1 MRAYLARRCGVAL
14 GLIWVVTTLVFLVIH
29 LIPGDPAE
37 LLLSQGGVAPE
48 PEAVAELRERLGLDR
63 PLASQYVA
71 YLGDLV
77 HGRLGTSLRDDHAV
91 AGEIGVRLPRTL
103 ELIGAAALLAFLV
116 GLPVGTLAAL
126 RAGSLGDRLLS
137 ALAGI
142 GLSIPVFV
150 VGTVAILV
158 FAQQLRWVPAGGYV
172 PFGRDLLRHL
182 SILAMPALT
191 IAIGLGSIVFRM
203 TRAAVLDVLAR
214 DHVRAVRAKGLAPRR
229 IVLHH
234 VVRNAL
240 IPIITVF
247 ALHLGSLL
255 GGTVLVEFVFNWP
268 GLSGY
273 LVSAVEAR
281 DYPEVVGIVLVISI
295 LFVILNLVVDLTYAL
310 LDPRVRHAC
319 RTAARSARCCCL
331 AQSSGRSFSP

>member
-172 PFGRDLLRHL
+172 PFGRDPLRHL

-310 LDPRVRHAC
+310 LDPRVRHA
-319 RTAARSARCCCL
+319 
-331 AQSSGRSFSP
+331 